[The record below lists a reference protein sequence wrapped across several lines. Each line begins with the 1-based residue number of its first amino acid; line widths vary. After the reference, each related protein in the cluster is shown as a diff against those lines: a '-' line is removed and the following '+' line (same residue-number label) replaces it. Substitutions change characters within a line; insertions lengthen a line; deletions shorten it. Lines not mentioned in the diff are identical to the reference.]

1 MSDLVIAAG
10 GAEVKWMRQ
19 VAAMVI
25 ASIGIAVAGW
35 MVPATAM
42 ADPSDDPC
50 PLAAALLCR
59 FVPIAPE
66 LDGDVDLT
74 KQMPPDGPA
83 APAPDSLPPVDIC
96 ASGCV

>member
-1 MSDLVIAAG
+1 MRLVA
-10 GAEVKWMRQ
+10 V
-19 VAAMVI
+19 MVI
-25 ASIGIAVAGW
+25 ASISVAVAGW
-35 MVPATAM
+35 VAPARAV

-50 PLAAALLCR
+50 PLAVSLLCR

-74 KQMPPDGPA
+74 KQMPPDDPA